1 MRQLKFHIKS
11 IREEKGISQGQL
23 AVMTGVSQ
31 SAISDIENNKRNPS
45 LWTVQ
50 MIADVLGVPVDD
62 LVEERAD
69 EDM

>member
-50 MIADVLGVPVDD
+50 MISDVLGVPVDD
-62 LVEERAD
+62 LVEVRSD

>member
-50 MIADVLGVPVDD
+50 MIADVLGVPVDA
-62 LVEERAD
+62 LVEERTD